1 MRCHVITCGIFSVHI
16 INSLLLANLSRVI
29 VKTEQ
34 GLFWATVTPRVL
46 LQVRTISTFLSIYN
60 AFLAY
65 CYLSNNFGR
74 RMCLWMDFYLT
85 VLLSRSWFC
94 WQTENKLKK
103 ILLVHTEIKLKINW
117 MFNKYFYLCKL
128 VA

>member
-46 LQVRTISTFLSIYN
+46 LYYKTPISVSVRLSDFFLT
-60 AFLAY
+60 L
-65 CYLSNNFGR
+65 C
-74 RMCLWMDFYLT
+74 
-85 VLLSRSWFC
+85 
-94 WQTENKLKK
+94 EKK
-103 ILLVHTEIKLKINW
+103 IFFK
-117 MFNKYFYLCKL
+117 
-128 VA
+128 